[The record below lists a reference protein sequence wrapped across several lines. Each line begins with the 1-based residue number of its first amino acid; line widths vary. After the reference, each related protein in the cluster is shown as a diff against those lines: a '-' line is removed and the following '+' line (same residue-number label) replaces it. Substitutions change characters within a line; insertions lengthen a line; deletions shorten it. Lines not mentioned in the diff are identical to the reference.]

1 MTDEAS
7 GRGLKFKMDENRI
20 GSLYI
25 DGNMFVPVKDVDFD
39 SVTYDPDENTSK
51 YAGIRKIEPQEITIE
66 ITCNVKRFRRMFAR
80 LMGCKNFDKPR
91 KRTKAKAIK
100 RMYWSISFMSEERL
114 RRLRKRFQKKL
125 RRQRRMV
132 ERGTN
137 DKD

>member
-1 MTDEAS
+1 
-7 GRGLKFKMDENRI
+7 MDENRI
-20 GSLYI
+20 GSLYL
-25 DGNMFVPVKDVDFD
+25 DGNMLVQVKDVDFD

-51 YAGIRKIEPQEITIE
+51 YVGIRKIEPQEITFE
-66 ITCNVKRFRRMFAR
+66 ITCNANRFRKMFAKC
-80 LMGCKNFDKPR
+80 LMGWKNFDKPR

-125 RRQRRMV
+125 RRQRRMAA
-132 ERGTN
+132 RGTN